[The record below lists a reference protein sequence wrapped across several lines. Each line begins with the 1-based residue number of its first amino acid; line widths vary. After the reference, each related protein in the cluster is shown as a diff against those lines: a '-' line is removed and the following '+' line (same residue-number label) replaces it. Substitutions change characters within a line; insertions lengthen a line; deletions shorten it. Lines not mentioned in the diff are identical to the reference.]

1 MNSVIFLTIVLLALS
16 SYFFGRKKAILI
28 QSNKRLTALPKF
40 YGYYLAIW
48 CGAPAFLLYALWSIF
63 EPSIVRFFILSDYSS
78 QGLLEGE
85 LNLFYEKV
93 KSLSRNQYSGELTAE
108 LQRSAE
114 KYLNFRD
121 IAKWSKVVIVLSLL
135 IASTGYAYTKIS
147 NNTKTREPV
156 EIFLK
161 GVFFLSSLAAILTTI
176 GIIFSLLFQTIEFFQ
191 VIPLFDF
198 VFGMHWYPAKAFVR
212 DASEALDPSM
222 YSDTFGAVP
231 IFAGTFFIALIA
243 MCVAIPIGLLS
254 GIYMAEYASKRLR
267 QYAKPVIEILA
278 GIPTVVYGYFAL
290 TFITPILRT
299 ILPETE
305 IFNAASGAIV
315 VGIMILP
322 MVASL
327 CDDALQ
333 SVPKSLKEGG
343 YALGTTSYEVIR
355 GILIPSA
362 FSGIIASFVLAL
374 SRAFGETMAVTLAA
388 GATPQFTLNPLESI
402 QTMTSYCLLYTSPSP
417 RD

>member
-1 MNSVIFLTIVLLALS
+1 MKNINNIKEWFVESLFALC
-16 SYFFGRKKAILI
+16 SY
-28 QSNKRLTALPKF
+28 
-40 YGYYLAIW
+40 
-48 CGAPAFLLYALWSIF
+48 
-63 EPSIVRFFILSDYSS
+63 LS
-78 QGLLEGE
+78 
-85 LNLFYEKV
+85 
-93 KSLSRNQYSGELTAE
+93 
-108 LQRSAE
+108 
-114 KYLNFRD
+114 
-121 IAKWSKVVIVLSLL
+121 
-135 IASTGYAYTKIS
+135 
-147 NNTKTREPV
+147 
-156 EIFLK
+156 
-161 GVFFLSSLAAILTTI
+161 ILTTI
-176 GIIFSLLFQTIEFFQ
+176 LIIYILVSESYNFFKIVSFSEFLFGTRWEPLLEPKSFGVLPLLFGTLMIVIGSAFIC
-191 VIPLFDF
+191 IPL
-198 VFGMHWYPAKAFVR
+198 G
-212 DASEALDPSM
+212 L
-222 YSDTFGAVP
+222 
-231 IFAGTFFIALIA
+231 IIAIY
-243 MCVAIPIGLLS
+243 LS
-254 GIYMAEYASKRLR
+254 
-267 QYAKPVIEILA
+267 QYATKKARSIIKPILEILA

-402 QTMTSYCLLYTSPSP
+402 QTMTSYIVQVSLGDTPAGGIEYQTIFAVAALLFLVTLFMNLISNHIMNKFREVYE
-417 RD
+417 